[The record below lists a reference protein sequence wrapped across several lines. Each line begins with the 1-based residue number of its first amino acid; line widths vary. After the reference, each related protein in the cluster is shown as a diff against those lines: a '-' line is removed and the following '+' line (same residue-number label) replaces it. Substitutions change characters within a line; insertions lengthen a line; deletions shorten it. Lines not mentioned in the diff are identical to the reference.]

1 MKRAIAFILC
11 LFCLLSCREETP
23 DNAEYYDLEFAFM
36 DKQHNMLS
44 TDELISIKDQIK
56 MSVTSHFSDGRD
68 GHFEVGL
75 EDYDGAQF
83 HIRNY
88 RGCNTVNAAFGY
100 VCPRIRTYTC
110 ESVLDLH
117 VMNEQYRY
125 VIMTY
130 PNKPWRVSKPP
141 TINKDGNI
149 ERLEWNYD
157 HKKHTIE
164 IVIPEN
170 CL

>member
-11 LFCLLSCREETP
+11 LSCLLSCWEETP
-23 DNAEYYDLEFAFM
+23 DGVEFIDLEFAFL
-36 DKQHNMLS
+36 DEQHNLLS
-44 TDELISIKDQIK
+44 ADELISIKDQIK
-56 MSVTSHFSDGRD
+56 MSVTYHDSDGQD
-68 GHFEVGL
+68 AYFEVGL
-75 EDYDGAQF
+75 KDYDGAQF
-83 HIRNY
+83 QITNY
-88 RGCNTVNAAFGY
+88 NYVNTVNAIFMYGFDS
-100 VCPRIRTYTC
+100 IRKYTC
-110 ESVLDLH
+110 ESILELH

-125 VIMTY
+125 VVMTY
-130 PNKPWRVSKPP
+130 PNKLS

-164 IVIPEN
+164 IVIPEY